1 MTEMTKRDSKAVLL
15 LADGTIFTGRAF
27 GAAGE
32 IVGEVVFNTS
42 LSGYQEVLSD
52 PSYAG
57 QMVLMT
63 YPHIGN
69 YGFNEEDMESRRCFL
84 SAFIVKEYCSYPSN
98 WRSQGELAEL
108 MARDGVIGLE
118 GIDTRALTR
127 HIREAGAL
135 PGIISSEDFDSR
147 SLLAKLKKWPGIE
160 GVNLVD
166 GVTVEKSYKWHQKSW
181 SLESGYQGDSVVENL
196 SESLSEV
203 LGERR
208 VVVYDFGV
216 KYNILRLLKEV
227 DCQVTVVPAG
237 TTATDILK
245 LNPDGLFLSNG
256 PGDPAALG
264 GIVSEIKSLI
274 GRLPICGICLGHQI
288 LGQALGG
295 KTYKLKFG
303 HHGSN
308 HPVMDLTTRK
318 VEITSQNHGFC
329 VDIDSLGDEVEV
341 THVNLNDQTVE
352 GLRHRRY
359 PLFSFQYHPESSPGP
374 HDSAYLF
381 KRFRQLIDENCEN

>member
-1 MTEMTKRDSKAVLL
+1 MVETIKRGSKAVLL
-15 LADGTIFTGRAF
+15 LQDGTLFSGRAF
-27 GAAGE
+27 GAGGE
-32 IVGEVVFNTS
+32 ACAEVVFNTS

-69 YGFNEEDMESRRCFL
+69 YGTNAEDQESRQCFL
-84 SAFIVKEYCSYPSN
+84 SAFIVKEYCDYPSS
-98 WRSQGELAEL
+98 WRNQTDLAEY
-108 MARDGVIGLE
+108 MAQDGIIGLE
-118 GIDTRALTR
+118 GVDTRALTR
-127 HIREAGAL
+127 HIREAGAM
-135 PGIISSEDFDSR
+135 PGIISTEDFDPE
-147 SLLAKLKKWPGIE
+147 SLKAKLDKWPGIE
-160 GVNLVD
+160 GVNMVA
-166 GVTVEKSYKWHQKSW
+166 GVTSAESYSWQQVTWDIKDGYRDESREEK
-181 SLESGYQGDSVVENL
+181 L
-196 SESLSEV
+196 
-203 LGERR
+203 

-227 DCQVTVVPAG
+227 GCQVTVVPAG
-237 TTATDILK
+237 TSAQDVLK
-245 LNPDGLFLSNG
+245 LNPAGLFLSNG

-264 GIVSEIKSLI
+264 EIVGEIKQLI
-274 GRLPICGICLGHQI
+274 GKLPICGICLGHQI

-308 HPVMDLTTRK
+308 HPVMDLTTK
-318 VEITSQNHGFC
+318 EVEITAQNHGFC
-329 VDIDSLGDEVEV
+329 VDVDSLGDDVEV
-341 THVNLNDQTVE
+341 THINLNDQTVE
-352 GLRHRRY
+352 GLRHRKY

-381 KRFRQLIDENCEN
+381 KRFRKLMDEWR

>member
-1 MTEMTKRDSKAVLL
+1 MTERIKRGSKAVLL

-32 IVGEVVFNTS
+32 VMGEVVFNTS

-52 PSYAG
+52 PSYCG

-69 YGFNEEDMESRRCFL
+69 YGFNDEDVESRRCFL

-98 WRSQGELAEL
+98 WRSQGEVAEL

-135 PGIISSEDFDSR
+135 PGIISTEDFDPV

-160 GVNLVD
+160 GVNLVA
-166 GVTVEKSYKWHQKSW
+166 GVTVDKGYEWYQKSW
-181 SLESGYQGDSVVENL
+181 SLEHGYRDDTRAD
-196 SESLSEV
+196 
-203 LGERR
+203 ERL
-208 VVVYDFGV
+208 VVVYDFGI

-227 DCQVTVVPAG
+227 GCQVTVVPAG
-237 TTATDILK
+237 TSAAEVLRLD
-245 LNPDGLFLSNG
+245 PDGLFLSNG
-256 PGDPAALG
+256 PGDPSVLG
-264 GIVSEIKSLI
+264 GIVNEIKNLV

-308 HPVMDLTTRK
+308 HPVMDLTTKK

-329 VDIDSLGDEVEV
+329 VDVDSLGDEVEV

-381 KRFRQLIDENCEN
+381 KRFRNLIDENCGN

>member
-1 MTEMTKRDSKAVLL
+1 MTTRGSKAILL
-15 LADGTIFTGRAF
+15 LADGTRFVGRAF
-27 GAAGE
+27 GAGGE
-32 IVGEVVFNTS
+32 VCGEVVFNTS
-42 LSGYQEVLSD
+42 LTGYQEVLTD
-52 PSYAG
+52 PSYYG

-69 YGFNEEDMESRRCFL
+69 YGSNDEDVESRRCFL
-84 SAFIVKEYCSYPSN
+84 SAFIVKEYCDYPSN
-98 WRSQGELAEL
+98 WRSQGKLADF

-127 HIREAGAL
+127 HIREAGAM
-135 PGIISSEDFDSR
+135 PAIISTEDFEES
-147 SLLAKLKKWPGIE
+147 SLLAKLKQWPGIE

-166 GVTVEKSYKWHQKSW
+166 EVSVAEAYDWQ
-181 SLESGYQGDSVVENL
+181 SLTWDLEHGYQPGPVA
-196 SESLSEV
+196 
-203 LGERR
+203 ERH
-208 VVVYDFGV
+208 VVVYDFGI
-216 KYNILRLLKEV
+216 KYNILRLLKDV
-227 DCQVTVVPAG
+227 GCRVTVVPATMSAAEVLALG
-237 TTATDILK
+237 
-245 LNPDGLFLSNG
+245 PDGVFLSNG
-256 PGDPAALG
+256 PGDPGALTR
-264 GIVSEIKSLI
+264 IVGQVKELV

-295 KTYKLKFG
+295 RTYKLKFG

-308 HPVMDLTTRK
+308 HPVKDLTTGE

-329 VDIDSLGDEVEV
+329 VDIDSLGEEVEV
-341 THVNLNDQTVE
+341 THINLNDNTVE

-381 KRFRQLIDENCEN
+381 KRFRALIDENCQS

>member
-1 MTEMTKRDSKAVLL
+1 MTKMIKRGSKAVLL
-15 LADGTIFTGRAF
+15 LEDGTIFTGRAF

-32 IVGEVVFNTS
+32 VAGEVVFNTS
-42 LSGYQEVLSD
+42 MSGYQEVLSD
-52 PSYAG
+52 PSYFG

-69 YGFNEEDMESRRCFL
+69 YGFNEEDVESRRCFL

-98 WRSQGELAEL
+98 WRSRGEVAEF

-135 PGIISSEDFDSR
+135 PGIISTEDFDPVA
-147 SLLAKLKKWPGIE
+147 LLAKLKKWPGIE

-166 GVTVEKSYKWHQKSW
+166 GVTVDKDYEWCQKTW
-181 SLESGYQGDSVVENL
+181 NLRHGYRDDSRVA
-196 SESLSEV
+196 
-203 LGERR
+203 RR

-227 DCQVTVVPAG
+227 GCQVTVVSAG
-237 TTATDILK
+237 TPAAKILD

-256 PGDPAALG
+256 PGDPSALG
-264 GIVSEIKSLI
+264 GIVNEVKNLV

-308 HPVMDLTTRK
+308 HPVMDLTTRE

-341 THVNLNDQTVE
+341 THINLNDQTVE

-381 KRFRQLIDENCEN
+381 KRFRKLMDES

>member
-1 MTEMTKRDSKAVLL
+1 MVKTIKRGSKAVLL
-15 LADGTIFTGRAF
+15 LQDGTLFPGRAF

-32 IVGEVVFNTS
+32 ACAEVVFNTS

-69 YGFNEEDMESRRCFL
+69 YGINDEDQESRSCFL
-84 SAFIVKEYCSYPSN
+84 SAFIVKEYCSYPSS
-98 WRSQGELAEL
+98 WRSQIDLAEF
-108 MARDGVIGLE
+108 MAQNGVIGLE
-118 GIDTRALTR
+118 GVDTRALTR
-127 HIREAGAL
+127 HIREAGAM
-135 PGIISSEDFDSR
+135 PGIISTEDFDPE
-147 SLLAKLKKWPGIE
+147 SLKAKLEKWPGIE
-160 GVNLVD
+160 GVNMVA
-166 GVTVEKSYKWHQKSW
+166 GVTAAASYTWQQSTWDLKNGYSDDIRAEKK
-181 SLESGYQGDSVVENL
+181 
-196 SESLSEV
+196 
-203 LGERR
+203 

-227 DCQVTVVPAG
+227 GCQVTVVPAG
-237 TTATDILK
+237 TSARDVLK

-264 GIVSEIKSLI
+264 EIVGEIKQLI
-274 GRLPICGICLGHQI
+274 GKLPICGICLGHQI

-308 HPVMDLTTRK
+308 HPVMDLTTRE
-318 VEITSQNHGFC
+318 VEITAQNHGFC
-329 VDIDSLGDEVEV
+329 VDVDSLGDEVEV
-341 THVNLNDQTVE
+341 THINLNDQTVE
-352 GLRHRRY
+352 GLRHRKY

-381 KRFRQLIDENCEN
+381 KRFRNLMDEWR

>member
-1 MTEMTKRDSKAVLL
+1 MVETIKRGSKAVLL
-15 LADGTIFTGRAF
+15 LKDGTLFPGRAF

-32 IVGEVVFNTS
+32 ACAEVVFNTS

-69 YGFNEEDMESRRCFL
+69 YGINEEDMESRRCFL
-84 SAFIVKEYCSYPSN
+84 SAFIVKEYCAYPSS
-98 WRSQGELAEL
+98 WRSQIDLAEF
-108 MARDGVIGLE
+108 MAQDEVIGLE

-127 HIREAGAL
+127 HIREVGAM
-135 PGIISSEDFDSR
+135 PGIISSEDFDPV
-147 SLLAKLKKWPGIE
+147 SLKAKLDKWPGIE
-160 GVNLVD
+160 GVNMVD
-166 GVTVEKSYKWHQKSW
+166 TVTAAENYTWQQSTWDIKDGYSNDNRAEKK
-181 SLESGYQGDSVVENL
+181 
-196 SESLSEV
+196 
-203 LGERR
+203 

-227 DCQVTVVPAG
+227 GCQVTVVPAG
-237 TTATDILK
+237 TSAAVVLS

-264 GIVSEIKSLI
+264 EIVGEVKQLI
-274 GRLPICGICLGHQI
+274 GKLPICGICLGHQI

-308 HPVMDLTTRK
+308 HPVMDLTTRE
-318 VEITSQNHGFC
+318 VEITAQNHGFC
-329 VDIDSLGDEVEV
+329 VDVDSLGDEVEV
-341 THVNLNDQTVE
+341 THINLNDQTVE
-352 GLRHRRY
+352 GLRHRKY

-381 KRFRQLIDENCEN
+381 KRFRKLMDECG

>member
-1 MTEMTKRDSKAVLL
+1 MADTIRRGSKAVLL
-15 LADGTIFTGRAF
+15 LKDGTLFSGRAF

-32 IVGEVVFNTS
+32 ACAEVVFNTS

-69 YGFNEEDMESRRCFL
+69 YGINEEDMESRRCFL
-84 SAFIVKEYCSYPSN
+84 SAFIVKEYCAYPSS
-98 WRSQGELAEL
+98 WRSQIDLAEF
-108 MARDGVIGLE
+108 MAKDGVIGLE

-127 HIREAGAL
+127 HIRESGAM
-135 PGIISSEDFDSR
+135 PGIISTEDFDSV
-147 SLLAKLKKWPGIE
+147 SLKAKLDRWPGIE
-160 GVNLVD
+160 GVNMVD
-166 GVTVEKSYKWHQKSW
+166 NVTTAANYTWQQSTWDLKDGYNNDNRAEKK
-181 SLESGYQGDSVVENL
+181 
-196 SESLSEV
+196 
-203 LGERR
+203 

-216 KYNILRLLKEV
+216 KYNILRLLQAAG
-227 DCQVTVVPAG
+227 CQVTVVPAG
-237 TTATDILK
+237 TSAADV
-245 LNPDGLFLSNG
+245 LNLDPDGLFLSNG

-264 GIVSEIKSLI
+264 EIVGEIKQLV
-274 GRLPICGICLGHQI
+274 GKLPICGICLGHQI

-308 HPVMDLTTRK
+308 HPVMDLTTRE
-318 VEITSQNHGFC
+318 VEITAQNHGFC
-329 VDIDSLGDEVEV
+329 VDVDSLGDEVEV
-341 THVNLNDQTVE
+341 THINLNDQTVE
-352 GLRHRRY
+352 GLRHRKY

-381 KRFRQLIDENCEN
+381 QRFRKLMDEWGGEKL

>member
-1 MTEMTKRDSKAVLL
+1 
-15 LADGTIFTGRAF
+15 
-27 GAAGE
+27 
-32 IVGEVVFNTS
+32 
-42 LSGYQEVLSD
+42 
-52 PSYAG
+52 
-57 QMVLMT
+57 
-63 YPHIGN
+63 
-69 YGFNEEDMESRRCFL
+69 
-84 SAFIVKEYCSYPSN
+84 
-98 WRSQGELAEL
+98 

-135 PGIISSEDFDSR
+135 PGIISTEDFDPV

-166 GVTVEKSYKWHQKSW
+166 GVTVDKGYEWHQKTW
-181 SLESGYQGDSVVENL
+181 SLEHGYRDENRA
-196 SESLSEV
+196 
-203 LGERR
+203 ERR
-208 VVVYDFGV
+208 VVVYDFGI

-227 DCQVTVVPAG
+227 GCQVTVVPAG
-237 TTATDILK
+237 TPAAEILE

-256 PGDPAALG
+256 PGDPSALG
-264 GIVSEIKSLI
+264 GIVNEVQRLV
-274 GRLPICGICLGHQI
+274 GRMPICGICLGHQI

-381 KRFRQLIDENCEN
+381 KRFRQLIDENCGN

>member
-1 MTEMTKRDSKAVLL
+1 MIRRGSKAVLL
-15 LADGTIFTGRAF
+15 LKDGTIFTGRAF

-32 IVGEVVFNTS
+32 VMGEVVFNTS

-52 PSYAG
+52 PSYCG

-69 YGFNEEDMESRRCFL
+69 YGFNDEDVESRRCFL
-84 SAFIVKEYCSYPSN
+84 SALLVKEYCDYPSN
-98 WRSQGELAEL
+98 WRSRGELAEF

-135 PGIISSEDFDSR
+135 PGIISTVDFDPR
-147 SLLAKLKKWPGIE
+147 SLAAKLRQWPGME
-160 GVNLVD
+160 GANLVD
-166 GVTVEKSYKWHQKSW
+166 GVTVAKGYEWRQKSW
-181 SLESGYQGDSVVENL
+181 SIGHGYPEDDL
-196 SESLSEV
+196 A
-203 LGERR
+203 ERR
-208 VVVYDFGV
+208 VVVYDFGI

-227 DCQVTVVPAG
+227 GCGVTVVPAG
-237 TTATDILK
+237 TCAQAVLALK
-245 LNPDGLFLSNG
+245 PDGLFLANG

-264 GIVSEIKSLI
+264 GIVNEIKGLV

-341 THVNLNDQTVE
+341 THINLNDQTVE
-352 GLRHRRY
+352 GLRHRRH

-381 KRFRQLIDENCEN
+381 KRFRRLIDENCEN

>member
-1 MTEMTKRDSKAVLL
+1 MTEMIKRGSKAVLL

-32 IVGEVVFNTS
+32 VMGEVVFNTS

-52 PSYAG
+52 PSYCG

-84 SAFIVKEYCSYPSN
+84 SAFIVKEYCDYPSN
-98 WRSQGELAEL
+98 WRSRGELAEL
-108 MARDGVIGLE
+108 MAREGVIGLE

-135 PGIISSEDFDSR
+135 PGIISTEDFDPV

-166 GVTVEKSYKWHQKSW
+166 GASVDKAYEWQQKSW
-181 SLESGYQGDSVVENL
+181 SLENGYED
-196 SESLSEV
+196 ESR
-203 LGERR
+203 GERH
-208 VVVYDFGV
+208 VVVYDFGI

-227 DCQVTVVPAG
+227 GCQVTVVPAG
-237 TTATDILK
+237 TSAADILA

-264 GIVSEIKSLI
+264 GIVNEVKELV

-308 HPVMDLTTRK
+308 HPVMDLTTRE

-381 KRFRQLIDENCEN
+381 KRFRQLIDENCKN

>member
-1 MTEMTKRDSKAVLL
+1 MTKMIKRGSKAVLL
-15 LADGTIFTGRAF
+15 LEDGTLFTGRAF

-32 IVGEVVFNTS
+32 VAAEVVFNTS

-52 PSYAG
+52 PSYFG

-63 YPHIGN
+63 YPQMGN
-69 YGFNEEDMESRRCFL
+69 YGVNDDDAESRKCFL
-84 SAFIVKEYCSYPSN
+84 SAFIVKEYCSFPSS
-98 WRSQGELAEL
+98 WRSQSEMAEL

-135 PGIISSEDFDSR
+135 PGIISTEDFDPE
-147 SLLAKLKKWPGIE
+147 SLMEKLKKWPGIE

-166 GVTVEKSYKWHQKSW
+166 GVTVDQGYEW
-181 SLESGYQGDSVVENL
+181 SQEPWDLAHGYRDGERV
-196 SESLSEV
+196 
-203 LGERR
+203 ERR

-227 DCQVTVVPAG
+227 GCQVTVVPAG
-237 TTATDILK
+237 TPASAVLELK
-245 LNPDGLFLSNG
+245 PDALFLSNG

-264 GIVSEIKSLI
+264 GIVNEVQRLV

-308 HPVMDLTTRK
+308 HPVMDLTTRE
-318 VEITSQNHGFC
+318 VEITAQNHGFC
-329 VDIDSLGDEVEV
+329 VDVDSLGDDIEV
-341 THVNLNDQTVE
+341 THINLNDQTVE

-381 KRFRQLIDENCEN
+381 KRFRKLIDDNCEK

>member
-1 MTEMTKRDSKAVLL
+1 MKQGSKAVLL
-15 LADGTIFTGRAF
+15 LSDGTLFSGRAF
-27 GAAGE
+27 GAGGE
-32 IVGEVVFNTS
+32 VCAEVVFNTS

-52 PSYAG
+52 PSYFG

-69 YGFNEEDMESRRCFL
+69 YGVNDEDQESRRCFL
-84 SAFIVKEYCSYPSN
+84 SAFIVKEYCTYPSS
-98 WRSQGELAEL
+98 WRSTSNLADY
-108 MARDGVIGLE
+108 MVKDGVIGLE

-127 HIREAGAL
+127 HIRAAGAM
-135 PGIISSEDFDSR
+135 PGIISTEDFEVE
-147 SLLAKLKKWPGIE
+147 SLQAKLKQWPGIE
-160 GVNLVD
+160 GVNLVE
-166 GVTVEKSYKWHQKSW
+166 GVTVDKIYEWHQGIWDLKH
-181 SLESGYQGDSVVENL
+181 GYQDEARVEK
-196 SESLSEV
+196 
-203 LGERR
+203 R

-227 DCQVTVVPAG
+227 GCQVTVVPAG
-237 TTATDILK
+237 TPAREILE

-256 PGDPAALG
+256 PGDPSALG
-264 GIVSEIKSLI
+264 EIVGEIKQLI
-274 GRLPICGICLGHQI
+274 GKLPICGICLGHQV

-308 HPVMDLTTRK
+308 HPVMDLTTK
-318 VEITSQNHGFC
+318 EVEITAQNHGFC
-329 VDIDSLGDEVEV
+329 VDVDSLGDEVEV

-352 GLRHRRY
+352 GLRHRKY

-381 KRFRQLIDENCEN
+381 KRFRKLMDDNC

>member
-1 MTEMTKRDSKAVLL
+1 MVETIKRGSKVVLL
-15 LADGTIFTGRAF
+15 LQDGTLFPGRAF

-32 IVGEVVFNTS
+32 ACAEVVFNTS

-69 YGFNEEDMESRRCFL
+69 YGINDEDQESRSCFL
-84 SAFIVKEYCSYPSN
+84 SAFIVKEYCSYPSS
-98 WRSQGELAEL
+98 WRSQIDLAEF
-108 MARDGVIGLE
+108 MAQNGVIGLE

-127 HIREAGAL
+127 HIRESGAM
-135 PGIISSEDFDSR
+135 PGIISTEDFDPE
-147 SLLAKLKKWPGIE
+147 SLKVKLDKWPGIE
-160 GVNLVD
+160 GVNMVA
-166 GVTVEKSYKWHQKSW
+166 GVTAAASYSWQQSTWDLKNGYSDDSCAEKK
-181 SLESGYQGDSVVENL
+181 
-196 SESLSEV
+196 
-203 LGERR
+203 

-227 DCQVTVVPAG
+227 GCQVTVVPAE
-237 TTATDILK
+237 TSAQAVLD

-264 GIVSEIKSLI
+264 GIVGEIKQLI
-274 GRLPICGICLGHQI
+274 GKLPICGICLGHQI

-318 VEITSQNHGFC
+318 VEITAQNHGFC
-329 VDIDSLGDEVEV
+329 VDVDSLGDEVEV
-341 THVNLNDQTVE
+341 THINLNDQTVE
-352 GLRHRRY
+352 GLRHRKF

-374 HDSAYLF
+374 HDSTYLF
-381 KRFRQLIDENCEN
+381 KRFRNLMDEWR

>member
-1 MTEMTKRDSKAVLL
+1 MTEMIKRGSKAVLL
-15 LADGTIFTGRAF
+15 LEDGTLFTGRAF

-32 IVGEVVFNTS
+32 VMGEVVFNTS

-52 PSYAG
+52 PSYCG

-69 YGFNEEDMESRRCFL
+69 YGFNEEDVESRRCFL

-98 WRSQGELAEL
+98 WRSRGEVAEL

-118 GIDTRALTR
+118 GVDTRALTR

-135 PGIISSEDFDSR
+135 PGIISTEDFDPV
-147 SLLAKLKKWPGIE
+147 SLLAKLNKWPGIE

-166 GVTVEKSYKWHQKSW
+166 GVTVDKGYEWHQKTW
-181 SLESGYQGDSVVENL
+181 SLEHGYRD
-196 SESLSEV
+196 ESRA
-203 LGERR
+203 ERR
-208 VVVYDFGV
+208 VVVYDFGI

-227 DCQVTVVPAG
+227 GCQVMVVPAG
-237 TTATDILK
+237 TPAAEILE

-256 PGDPAALG
+256 PGDPSALG
-264 GIVSEIKSLI
+264 GIVDEVQRLV

-308 HPVMDLTTRK
+308 HPVMDLTTRE

-341 THVNLNDQTVE
+341 THINLNDQTVE

-381 KRFRQLIDENCEN
+381 KRFRKLMDEN